1 VEDRALAALMGS
13 FTYLGSEL
21 VWAVPVL
28 ILQWAVGRTPL
39 WNRRRALMIAVL
51 LPTIY
56 LAAADSVA
64 IANGIWFFH
73 AARITNLRLDNVPV
87 EEILFFLLTNSMV
100 VQSIILVGDRLARR
114 QRAAQSSVPL
124 QRN

>member
-1 VEDRALAALMGS
+1 MGS
-13 FTYLGSEL
+13 LTYLGSEL
-21 VWAVPVL
+21 IWAMPVL
-28 ILQWAVGRTPL
+28 ILQWAVGRASL
-39 WNRRRALMIAVL
+39 WNRRRLLMVSVL

-73 AARITNLRLDNVPV
+73 AARITNVRVGNVPI

-100 VQSIILVGDRLARR
+100 VQSIILVRDRLTLRR
-114 QRAAQSSVPL
+114 REVQSSVPL
-124 QRN
+124 QRD

>member
-1 VEDRALAALMGS
+1 MGS
-13 FTYLGSEL
+13 LTYLGSEL

-28 ILQWAVGRTPL
+28 ILQWAVGRTSL
-39 WNRRRALMIAVL
+39 WNRRRALTISVL

-73 AARITNLRLDNVPV
+73 AARITNVRLGNVPI

-100 VQSIILVGDRLARR
+100 VQSIILVGDRLALRR
-114 QRAAQSSVPL
+114 QEVQSSVSLP
-124 QRN
+124 RN

>member
-1 VEDRALAALMGS
+1 MGS

-21 VWAVPVL
+21 IWAVPVL
-28 ILQWAVGRTPL
+28 ILQWAVGRSSL
-39 WNRRRALMIAVL
+39 WNHRGALLISVL

-56 LAAADSVA
+56 LVGADSVA
-64 IANGIWFFH
+64 IDNRIWFFH
-73 AARITNLRLDNVPV
+73 VARITNLRLGNVPI

-100 VQSIILVGDRLARR
+100 VQSIILVGDRVARR
-114 QRAAQSSVPL
+114 RREVQSRVPL

>member
-1 VEDRALAALMGS
+1 MGS

-28 ILQWAVGRTPL
+28 ILQWAVGRAAL
-39 WNRRRALMIAVL
+39 WNRRCALMASVF

-73 AARITNLRLDNVPV
+73 AARITNVRLGNVPI

-100 VQSIILVGDRLARR
+100 AQSIILVGDRLARR
-114 QRAAQSSVPL
+114 RGAVQSSVPL
-124 QRN
+124 QRH